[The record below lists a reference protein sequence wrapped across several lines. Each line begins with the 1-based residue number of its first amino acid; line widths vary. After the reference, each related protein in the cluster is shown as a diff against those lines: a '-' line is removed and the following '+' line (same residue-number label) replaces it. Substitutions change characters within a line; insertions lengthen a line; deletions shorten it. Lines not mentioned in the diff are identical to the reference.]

1 MPTES
6 ILFFVN
12 ILTRPQNLHCFRHF
26 FHSEDMTCFLI
37 LHFPYLSETSL
48 SYHMV
53 DFVVTLIRFFSDGL
67 EMGFNPVLEGNTVTG
82 ED

>member
-1 MPTES
+1 MAG
-6 ILFFVN
+6 
-12 ILTRPQNLHCFRHF
+12 
-26 FHSEDMTCFLI
+26 FLI